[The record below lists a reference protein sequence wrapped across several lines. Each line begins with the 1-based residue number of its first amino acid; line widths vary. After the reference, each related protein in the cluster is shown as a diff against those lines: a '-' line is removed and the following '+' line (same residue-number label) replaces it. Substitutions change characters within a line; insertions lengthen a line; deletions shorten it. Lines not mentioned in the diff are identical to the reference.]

1 MKKWIWAIVII
12 LVLLTAGMIVGFLLI
27 NRYWATSSD
36 RIMWADW
43 LAVACAILSLIGT
56 IFLSCVAILQTD
68 KANQM
73 NDKLFEQNEK
83 LLAQNEELQKMND
96 YQFKIANQDK
106 IPFLRAVESK
116 MLQPDENT
124 RRSVLRSWQ
133 SKWIKRTMVQNQS
146 VARVSLGLAP
156 KNTPPT
162 DVTVLAII
170 LKNESGAVIQQI
182 KTTKI
187 EIYGPIQFEEKR
199 DCNLLGSPLLKD
211 ESVGLFLDIS
221 HLNDTFPEKKFVQM
235 YIDIELETITG
246 LKFPEKISLFAN
258 ETGGLASME

>member
-1 MKKWIWAIVII
+1 
-12 LVLLTAGMIVGFLLI
+12 
-27 NRYWATSSD
+27 
-36 RIMWADW
+36 MWADW